1 MNRSALALL
10 VCVLALAGIQ
20 CSRVNSVGAPQSAPL
35 PAVTPGHGAT
45 AATMKRVLVVP
56 LAFAGHHADLETIRS
71 KYAEFLPRYIRT
83 VSNGRLEVDVTITPW
98 ISMPQP
104 IAEYRLGSFRIR
116 EMRET
121 WFRQYRLV
129 TDAAA
134 LLDAVYEF
142 RRFDGLFLVVGAD
155 PKDLGRCGYLFRS
168 STRFHQPRTP
178 TGQQIPPADVH
189 TWNCPFPSIAYAL
202 PKMLAGYRDGRSV
215 VPTLYDF
222 DAQSTPGPFGYAN
235 QWVGGTATMQYYST
249 HVGPWDILSQHGIRT
264 GEGLRPQ
271 GMTSFT
277 KIRLGWIDE
286 PRIAT
291 VGVGESVR
299 VVLSPLVHGDGK
311 TLVVRLPID
320 ESRYY
325 LVENRQQEG
334 VDRDLPS
341 EGILIMKVDE
351 RIPEGQGPV
360 RVVNAHPDVKYFG
373 AAPFRSGETF
383 RDEEHGITVAVLRK
397 DGHDYAVSIRRER
410 PGGP

>member
-1 MNRSALALL
+1 
-10 VCVLALAGIQ
+10 
-20 CSRVNSVGAPQSAPL
+20 
-35 PAVTPGHGAT
+35 
-45 AATMKRVLVVP
+45 
-56 LAFAGHHADLETIRS
+56 
-71 KYAEFLPRYIRT
+71 
-83 VSNGRLEVDVTITPW
+83 
-98 ISMPQP
+98 
-104 IAEYRLGSFRIR
+104 
-116 EMRET
+116 
-121 WFRQYRLV
+121 
-129 TDAAA
+129 
-134 LLDAVYEF
+134 
-142 RRFDGLFLVVGAD
+142 
-155 PKDLGRCGYLFRS
+155 
-168 STRFHQPRTP
+168 
-178 TGQQIPPADVH
+178 
-189 TWNCPFPSIAYAL
+189 
-202 PKMLAGYRDGRSV
+202 
-215 VPTLYDF
+215 
-222 DAQSTPGPFGYAN
+222 
-235 QWVGGTATMQYYST
+235 MQYYST

-286 PRIAT
+286 PRIST

-351 RIPEGQGPV
+351 RISEGQGPV
-360 RVVNAHPDVKYFG
+360 RVVNAHPDVKHFG

-410 PGGP
+410 PGRP